1 MKSTCLY
8 PKAFR
13 KTILLV
19 LVVLL
24 VSCDSESKKEDDP
37 VIEPVF
43 MQWTADV
50 ELNTKILNNGRQRHY
65 IFFPL
70 TDCSYEIKC
79 TNFSELEFVEM
90 RMIGAPDMSQC
101 PHPGDGTP
109 EWPWMTDPENT
120 GSLSEGKVS
129 SPYYNFEIKGNTLYV
144 YLKGGSTDR
153 KPCELTFGLKA
164 DDDHCDEF
172 EFIPENIR
180 ILEVGQ
186 NVLPLTD

>member
-1 MKSTCLY
+1 MKSSHLY
-8 PKAFR
+8 SIVFR
-13 KTILLV
+13 ITILSV
-19 LVVLL
+19 LAVLT
-24 VSCDSESKKEDDP
+24 VSCDSDSKKEEDP
-37 VIEPVF
+37 VPEPEF
-43 MQWTADV
+43 MQWTANV
-50 ELNTKILNNGRQRHY
+50 ELNTKLLYNGRQRHY

-90 RMIGAPDMSQC
+90 RMIGATDISQS

-109 EWPWMTDPENT
+109 EWPWMTNPENT
-120 GSLSEGKVS
+120 GSLSEGKVY
-129 SPYYNFEIKGNTLYV
+129 SPYYSFEIKGNTLYV
-144 YLKGGSTDR
+144 NLKGGSTDR

-180 ILEVGQ
+180 ILEAGRQ
-186 NVLPLTD
+186 VLP